1 MDQYL
6 LSGDIGGTKTL
17 LRSAVVRGE
26 EVEFHHEHLYDS
38 HQYDDFDAILTD
50 FLERSGCQLVAACL
64 AVAGPIVEQ
73 QVHLTN
79 LPWTISAAGIAEKFS
94 IPAVKIINDFEGT
107 AASIEILPQD
117 DLITL
122 QAGKPSSSAM
132 RVVLGAGT
140 GMGVA
145 WLAWR
150 GQYYEPLATEAGHI
164 DFAPTSAIQIE
175 LLRYLMVR
183 YHRVSIERL
192 LSGQGLTHIFNF
204 LQTRATEGTHLKS
217 IELNVDDGATVTRL
231 AFEHHYPIALQ
242 ALDLFVEIYG
252 TYAGNLALAGLCRG
266 GVYIAGG
273 IAPRIIRILQQPGFI
288 EAFCNKGRYSA
299 LVREIPVYVVMNPK
313 AGLLG
318 AGLLAQ
324 RMLQHQAVSS
334 GSNEGNNEE

>member
-17 LRSAVVRGE
+17 LRSAVVKGKE
-26 EVEFHHEHLYDS
+26 IKLHYEHLYDS
-38 HQYDDFDAILTD
+38 HQYNDFDTILAD
-50 FLERSGCQLVAACL
+50 FLERSSCRPVAVCL
-64 AVAGPIVEQ
+64 AIAGPIVEQ

-79 LPWTISAAGIAEKFS
+79 LPWTISAADIAEKFS

-107 AASIEILPQD
+107 AASIEILPQN
-117 DLITL
+117 DLVTL
-122 QAGKPSSSAM
+122 QAGKSYSPTM

-175 LLRYLMVR
+175 LLRYLMAR
-183 YHRVSIERL
+183 YPRVSIERL

-204 LQTRATEGTHLKS
+204 LQTNATEGAHLKS
-217 IELNVDDGATVTRL
+217 IELNSDDGATVTRL
-231 AFEHHYPIALQ
+231 AFEHQYPIALQ
-242 ALDLFVEIYG
+242 ALDLFAEIYG
-252 TYAGNLALAGLCRG
+252 AYAGDLALAGLCRN

-273 IAPRIIRILQQPGFI
+273 IAPRIIRVLRQPGFI

-299 LVREIPVYVVMNPK
+299 LVREIPVYVVMNPR

-324 RMLQHQAVSS
+324 RMLQEQH
-334 GSNEGNNEE
+334 EG

>member
-17 LRSAVVRGE
+17 LRSVVARDGGI
-26 EVEFHHEHLYDS
+26 EFHHEHLYDS
-38 HQYDDFDAILTD
+38 HQYDGLDAILKD
-50 FLERSGCQLVAACL
+50 FLERSGCRPVAACL
-64 AVAGPIVEQ
+64 AIAGPIVEQ

-79 LPWTISAAGIAEKFS
+79 LPWVINAQAIAEKFS
-94 IPAVKIINDFEGT
+94 IPAVKIVNDFEGT
-107 AASIEILPQD
+107 AASIEILPVD

-122 QAGKPSSSAM
+122 QTGTPSSSPM

-145 WLAWR
+145 WLAKR

-175 LLRYLMVR
+175 LLRYLMTR

-204 LQTRATEGTHLKS
+204 LQSKATEGDHLQS
-217 IELNVDDGATVTRL
+217 IGLNTDDGATVTRL
-231 AFEHHYPIALQ
+231 AFEHQYPIALQ
-242 ALDLFVEIYG
+242 ALNLFAEIYG

-288 EAFCNKGRYSA
+288 KAFCNKGRYSA
-299 LVREIPVYVVMNPK
+299 LVSEIPVYVVMNPK

-324 RMLQHQAVSS
+324 RMLQQQTTSGGNQA
-334 GSNEGNNEE
+334 

>member
-17 LRSAVVRGE
+17 LRSVVARDGGI
-26 EVEFHHEHLYDS
+26 EFHHEHLYDS
-38 HQYDDFDAILTD
+38 HQYDGLDAILRD
-50 FLERSGCQLVAACL
+50 FLERSGCRPVAACL
-64 AVAGPIVEQ
+64 AIAGPIVEQ

-79 LPWTISAAGIAEKFS
+79 LPWVINAQAIAEKFS
-94 IPAVKIINDFEGT
+94 IPAVKIVNDFEGT
-107 AASIEILPQD
+107 AASIEILPVD

-122 QAGKPSSSAM
+122 QTGTPSSSPM

-145 WLAWR
+145 WLVKR

-175 LLRYLMVR
+175 LLRYLMTR

-204 LQTRATEGTHLKS
+204 LQSKATEGDHLQS
-217 IELNVDDGATVTRL
+217 IGLNTDDGATVTRL
-231 AFEHHYPIALQ
+231 AFEHQYPIALQ
-242 ALDLFVEIYG
+242 ALNLFAEIYG

-273 IAPRIIRILQQPGFI
+273 IAPRIIRILQQPSFI

-299 LVREIPVYVVMNPK
+299 LVSEIPVYVVMNPK

-324 RMLQHQAVSS
+324 RMLQQQTTSGGNQA
-334 GSNEGNNEE
+334 

>member
-17 LRSAVVRGE
+17 LRSVVARDGGI
-26 EVEFHHEHLYDS
+26 EFHHEHLYDS
-38 HQYDDFDAILTD
+38 HQYDGLDAILKD
-50 FLERSGCQLVAACL
+50 FLERSGCRPVAACL
-64 AVAGPIVEQ
+64 AIAGPIVEQ

-79 LPWTISAAGIAEKFS
+79 LPWVINAQAIAEKFS
-94 IPAVKIINDFEGT
+94 IPAVKIVNDFEGT
-107 AASIEILPQD
+107 AASIEILPVD

-122 QAGKPSSSAM
+122 QTGTPSSSPM

-145 WLAWR
+145 WLVKR

-175 LLRYLMVR
+175 LLRYLMTR

-204 LQTRATEGTHLKS
+204 LQSKATEGDHLQS
-217 IELNVDDGATVTRL
+217 IGLNTDDGATVTRL
-231 AFEHHYPIALQ
+231 AFEHQYPIALQ
-242 ALDLFVEIYG
+242 ALNLFAEIYG

-288 EAFCNKGRYSA
+288 KAFCSKGRYSA
-299 LVREIPVYVVMNPK
+299 LVSEIPVYVVMNPK

-324 RMLQHQAVSS
+324 RMLQQQAAS
-334 GSNEGNNEE
+334 GGNQA

>member
-17 LRSAVVRGE
+17 LRSVVARDGGI
-26 EVEFHHEHLYDS
+26 EFHHEHLYDS
-38 HQYDDFDAILTD
+38 HQYDGLDAILKD
-50 FLERSGCQLVAACL
+50 FLERSGCRPVAACL
-64 AVAGPIVEQ
+64 AIAGPIVEQ

-79 LPWTISAAGIAEKFS
+79 LPWVINAQAIAEKFS
-94 IPAVKIINDFEGT
+94 IPAVKIVNDFEGT
-107 AASIEILPQD
+107 AASIEILPVD

-122 QAGKPSSSAM
+122 QTGTPSSSPM

-145 WLAWR
+145 WLAKR

-175 LLRYLMVR
+175 LLRYLMTR

-204 LQTRATEGTHLKS
+204 LQSKATEGDHLQS
-217 IELNVDDGATVTRL
+217 IGLNTDDGATVTRL
-231 AFEHHYPIALQ
+231 AFEHQYPIALQ
-242 ALDLFVEIYG
+242 ALNLFAEIYG

-273 IAPRIIRILQQPGFI
+273 IAPRIIRILQQPSFI

-299 LVREIPVYVVMNPK
+299 LVSEIPVYVVMNPK

-324 RMLQHQAVSS
+324 RMLQQQTTSGGNQA
-334 GSNEGNNEE
+334 

>member
-17 LRSAVVRGE
+17 LRSVVARDGGI
-26 EVEFHHEHLYDS
+26 EFHHEHLYDS
-38 HQYDDFDAILTD
+38 HQYDGLDAILKD
-50 FLERSGCQLVAACL
+50 FLERSGCRPVAACL
-64 AVAGPIVEQ
+64 AIAGPIVEQ

-79 LPWTISAAGIAEKFS
+79 LPWVISAQAITEKFS
-94 IPAVKIINDFEGT
+94 IPAVKIVNDFEGT
-107 AASIEILPQD
+107 AASIEILPAD

-122 QAGKPSSSAM
+122 QTGTPSSSPM

-145 WLAWR
+145 WLVKR

-175 LLRYLMVR
+175 LLRYLMTR

-204 LQTRATEGTHLKS
+204 LQSKATEGDHLQS
-217 IELNVDDGATVTRL
+217 IGLNTDDGATVTRL
-231 AFEHHYPIALQ
+231 AFEHQYPIALQ
-242 ALDLFVEIYG
+242 ALNLFAEIYG

-273 IAPRIIRILQQPGFI
+273 IAPRIIRILQQPSFI

-299 LVREIPVYVVMNPK
+299 LVSEIPVYVVMNPK

-324 RMLQHQAVSS
+324 RMLQQQTASGGNQA
-334 GSNEGNNEE
+334 

>member
-17 LRSAVVRGE
+17 LRSVVARDGGI
-26 EVEFHHEHLYDS
+26 EFHHEHLYDS
-38 HQYDDFDAILTD
+38 HQYDGLDAILKD
-50 FLERSGCQLVAACL
+50 FLERSGCRPVAACL
-64 AVAGPIVEQ
+64 AIAGPIVEQ

-79 LPWTISAAGIAEKFS
+79 LPWVISAQAIAEKFS
-94 IPAVKIINDFEGT
+94 IPAVKIVNDFEGT
-107 AASIEILPQD
+107 AASIEILPVD

-122 QAGKPSSSAM
+122 QTGTPSSSPM

-145 WLAWR
+145 WLVKR

-175 LLRYLMVR
+175 LLRYLMTR

-204 LQTRATEGTHLKS
+204 LQSKATEGDHLQS
-217 IELNVDDGATVTRL
+217 IGLNTDDGATVTRL
-231 AFEHHYPIALQ
+231 AFEHQYPIALQ
-242 ALDLFVEIYG
+242 ALNLFAEIYG
-252 TYAGNLALAGLCRG
+252 AYAGNLALAGLCRG

-288 EAFCNKGRYSA
+288 KAFCSKGRYSA
-299 LVREIPVYVVMNPK
+299 LVSEIPVYVVMNPK

-324 RMLQHQAVSS
+324 RMLQQQAAS
-334 GSNEGNNEE
+334 GGNQA